1 MSGAPHLRRR
11 SSAVPHLDSSSE
23 FPSSASSST
32 KVPPSP
38 YLDPRRQ
45 PEHVRTPVGA
55 WKEKKRPVL
64 PTVTSAGT
72 RILSIAFRLLRNPRS
87 LLLIFLCSLIVFS
100 GSYVHRNSHT
110 LSKRPLPPSLLPI
123 LRHSSNAVSYLHPP
137 TGQRLKDW
145 HDYQVKTDPNRPL
158 TPAEIEERS
167 RHTFH
172 PNGLLLVNP
181 KGKHPIHQ
189 MIERAEQQWKDKLA
203 KQSRTLSEAVA
214 EYKQRYRRNPPKG
227 FDDW

>member
-1 MSGAPHLRRR
+1 MPYVDT
-11 SSAVPHLDSSSE
+11 SSDVP
-23 FPSSASSST
+23 PSASSSS

-45 PEHVRTPVGA
+45 PELARPPVGT
-55 WKEKKRPVL
+55 WKEKKRPAV
-64 PTVTSAGT
+64 PSATTAGA
-72 RILSIAFRLLRNPRS
+72 RILSIIFRLLRNPRS
-87 LLLIFLCSLIVFS
+87 LLLISVCTLFVFS
-100 GSYVHRNSHT
+100 GHYVHRNSHEIA
-110 LSKRPLPPSLLPI
+110 KRPLPPSLLPI
-123 LRHSSNAVSYLHPP
+123 LRHSSNAVSYLHPK

-145 HDYQVKTDPNRPL
+145 HDYQVKADPNRPL
-158 TPAEIEERS
+158 TPAEIEARS

-189 MIERAEQQWKDKLA
+189 LIERAEQKWKDKLA
-203 KQSRTLSEAVA
+203 SQSRTLAEAVA